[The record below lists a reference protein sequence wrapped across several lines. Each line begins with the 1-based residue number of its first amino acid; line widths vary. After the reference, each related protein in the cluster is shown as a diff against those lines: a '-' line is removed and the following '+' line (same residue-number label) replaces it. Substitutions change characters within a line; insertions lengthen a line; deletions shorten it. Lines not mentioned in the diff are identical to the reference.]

1 MDNNKILF
9 EIESCEDC
17 MSCLEVCDTYKV
29 TKDLLKSP
37 NGRLKI
43 AQKVF
48 NNQQISEE
56 ERIGL
61 YTCTLCSLCDLTC
74 QQDINISEIIHLSK
88 ARLVEGNEA
97 PLEIHKKIINGIL
110 EKDNSV
116 GGNPDERLSWL
127 PEKYLKEEVFENCN
141 SDTLLYFGCMSSF
154 RVKESA
160 TFPYEI
166 LKNANYDFKIL
177 KSEPCCGEY
186 VYSAGNLEIAKK
198 IFEENINLFK
208 EIGVKNLIVTC
219 GGCLYAFDKIYRK
232 YFKDFNMNVRHI
244 VDVIYELEKKG
255 KIALK
260 PLNKEITYHDPCR
273 VGRKYKN
280 GPLYAEPRELLRKC
294 GLEIKE
300 LTSNPDES
308 PCCGAGSG
316 IRGVDS
322 SICISI
328 GKELFT
334 EIETKEIVSSCPL
347 CVFNF
352 RYVNFKNQMD
362 KEAKYIMDY
371 IFESIQQ

>member
-1 MDNNKILF
+1 
-9 EIESCEDC
+9 
-17 MSCLEVCDTYKV
+17 
-29 TKDLLKSP
+29 
-37 NGRLKI
+37 
-43 AQKVF
+43 
-48 NNQQISEE
+48 
-56 ERIGL
+56 
-61 YTCTLCSLCDLTC
+61 
-74 QQDINISEIIHLSK
+74 
-88 ARLVEGNEA
+88 
-97 PLEIHKKIINGIL
+97 
-110 EKDNSV
+110 
-116 GGNPDERLSWL
+116 
-127 PEKYLKEEVFENCN
+127 
-141 SDTLLYFGCMSSF
+141 
-154 RVKESA
+154 
-160 TFPYEI
+160 
-166 LKNANYDFKIL
+166 
-177 KSEPCCGEY
+177 
-186 VYSAGNLEIAKK
+186 
-198 IFEENINLFK
+198 
-208 EIGVKNLIVTC
+208 
-219 GGCLYAFDKIYRK
+219 
-232 YFKDFNMNVRHI
+232 MNVRHI
-244 VDVIYELEKKG
+244 IDVIYELEKKG

-273 VGRKYKN
+273 LGRKYNN
-280 GPLYAEPRELLRKC
+280 GPLYSQPRELLRKC